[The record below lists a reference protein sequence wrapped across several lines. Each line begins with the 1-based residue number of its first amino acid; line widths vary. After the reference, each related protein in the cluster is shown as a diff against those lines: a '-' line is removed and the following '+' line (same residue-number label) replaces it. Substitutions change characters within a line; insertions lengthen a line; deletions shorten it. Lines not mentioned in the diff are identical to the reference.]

1 MSKTITF
8 PFKIPL
14 SRDAIKQ
21 LANIFN
27 VEIVEKV
34 ATPSPRPTKISPTAY
49 VHTIPQKSIDAWAVE
64 RHRKDGVESLK
75 NTVGF
80 HIKKHG
86 RTGSI
91 YFVDPSHRVCEFDY
105 ELSGSDE
112 YDILITPP
120 EPREWFLPVRE
131 ILSESDKAEII
142 AKLKQWLTDSEIRAF
157 LY

>member
-14 SRDAIKQ
+14 SPGAIKR

-34 ATPSPRPTKISPTAY
+34 ATPSPRPKKISPTSY
-49 VHTIPQKSIDAWAVE
+49 VHTIPQKTIDAWAVE
-64 RHRKDGVESLK
+64 RHRKDGVEYLK
-75 NTVGF
+75 DTVGF

-86 RTGSI
+86 RSGSI
-91 YFVDPSHRVCEFDY
+91 YFVDPSHRVCEFNY
-105 ELSGSDE
+105 ELSGADA

-120 EPREWFLPVRE
+120 GPLEWFLPGRE
-131 ILSESDKAEII
+131 LLSESDKAEII
-142 AKLKQWLTDSEIRAF
+142 AKLKQWLTDLEIRAC